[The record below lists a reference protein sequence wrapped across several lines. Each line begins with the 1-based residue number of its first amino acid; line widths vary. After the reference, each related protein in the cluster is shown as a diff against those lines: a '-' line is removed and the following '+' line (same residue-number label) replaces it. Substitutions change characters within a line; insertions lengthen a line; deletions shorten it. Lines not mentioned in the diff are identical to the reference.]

1 MWFIDYSDDYKHVLL
16 EIIDWWYWQNNVS
29 MKYNLG
35 YTVPLFAETICYF
48 QSLLIIGRSSDQS
61 YISFIISR

>member
-1 MWFIDYSDDYKHVLL
+1 MFCLRLLIDDTDY
-16 EIIDWWYWQNNVS
+16 VS

-48 QSLLIIGRSSDQS
+48 QSLVIIGQSSDQS